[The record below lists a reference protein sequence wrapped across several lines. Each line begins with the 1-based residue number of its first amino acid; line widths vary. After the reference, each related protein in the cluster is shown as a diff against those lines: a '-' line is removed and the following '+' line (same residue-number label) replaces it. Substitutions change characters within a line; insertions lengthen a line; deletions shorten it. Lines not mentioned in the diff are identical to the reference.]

1 MSMRTKFARVWC
13 VLTLSLMWVAS
24 LAAQQTPAVPEKV
37 LEQGTFRLHK
47 FEQAIGEE
55 TYTIGQD
62 GGTLV
67 VNSNFRFK
75 DRFTEVPLTTKLEF
89 ASDLTPRSLE
99 IKGKNSRLTVI
110 DDTVTVSG
118 DTVHIRESDKTR
130 DEAKPAQYFLIAGY
144 APTTAQMMLM
154 RYWLAHGSPAT
165 LKTFPSGEVH
175 IEDRGTDVIEIDG
188 KNHALHRYSI
198 GGLIWGH
205 ETVWLDDQKQLAAV
219 VTVDAEF
226 DHFEAVRN
234 GLEAALPTLVA
245 HAGSDQMAGLAEMAQ
260 HIAGRRT
267 GMLAFAGATLVDG
280 TGKPPVKDSVVVV
293 DGDRI
298 LAAGPRK
305 KVQIPSGAIVIDV
318 TGKTILP
325 GLWDMHA
332 HFEQVEWGPIYLA
345 AGATTVRDCGNEFE
359 YITSVR
365 DAIRNGRGLG
375 PRILAAGVVDGAGPA
390 AIGMQ
395 RVNNADDAKKW
406 VDRYHDAGFQ
416 QMKIYSSMTEPNVA
430 AVATEAHRLGM
441 TVTGHIPEGMTL
453 YQGVNAGMDQVNH
466 IQYVAGI
473 MTPPPAS
480 GEKPDR
486 AKRLQASA
494 AIDLNSPESKKALAF
509 IKEHHTVIDP
519 TVALMETVFMVS
531 PTHPVSSFEPGV
543 ERIAPQLKTL
553 FAGADGPPPAMQEV
567 AQKTFQNYLSIIGA
581 LHKEGVP
588 IVAGTDQDVPGF
600 SLYRELELYVKAGF
614 TPMEAIQAATLVP
627 ARVMGLDQKLG
638 TVEAGKEADLI
649 VLKSNP
655 LDSISNIRTVERVV
669 TGGTLYETAPLWES
683 VGFQP

>member
-1 MSMRTKFARVWC
+1 MFCTWAAF
-13 VLTLSLMWVAS
+13 
-24 LAAQQTPAVPEKV
+24 LAAQQTPSTSQQTPAKI

-55 TYTIGQD
+55 TYTVGQNGD
-62 GGTLV
+62 TLV
-67 VNSNFRFK
+67 VNSNFKFK

-89 ASDLTPRSLE
+89 AGDLTPRSFE

-110 DDTVTVSG
+110 DDSVTVSG
-118 DTVHIRESDKTR
+118 DSVHIREGEKTR
-130 DEAKPAQYFLIAGY
+130 DETKPAQYFLIAGY
-144 APTTAQMMLM
+144 APATAQMMLM
-154 RYWLAHGSPAT
+154 RYWMAHGSPAT
-165 LKTFPSGEVH
+165 LKTFPTGELQ
-175 IEDRGTDVIEIDG
+175 IEDRGADTVDVDG
-188 KNHALHRYSI
+188 KPIPLHRYSI

-205 ETVWLDDQKQLAAV
+205 ETLWLDDQKQLAAV

-226 DHFEAVRN
+226 DHFEAIRE
-234 GLEAALPTLVA
+234 GLESALPTLVA
-245 HAGSDQMAGLAEMAQ
+245 HAGSDQMAGLAAMGE
-260 HIAGRRT
+260 HITGRRT
-267 GMLAFAGATLVDG
+267 GMLAFTGATLVDG
-280 TGKPPVKDSVVVV
+280 TGKPPVQDSVVVV
-293 DGDRI
+293 NGDRI

-305 KVQIPSGAIVIDV
+305 QVKIPSGATIVDV
-318 TGKTILP
+318 SGKTILP

-359 YITSVR
+359 YITAVR

-375 PRILAAGVVDGAGPA
+375 PRILAAGVVDGDGPA

-416 QMKIYSSMTEPNVA
+416 QIKIYSSMKEPNVA

-441 TVTGHIPEGMTL
+441 TVTGHIPEGMNL

-473 MTPPPAS
+473 MSPPPAA

-494 AIDLNSPESKKALAF
+494 GIDLNSPDSKKVLAF

-531 PTHPVSSFEPGV
+531 PSRPVASFEPGV
-543 ERIAPQLKTL
+543 DRIAPQLKTL
-553 FAGADGPPPAMQEV
+553 FAGADGPPPAMQAAAE
-567 AQKTFQNYLSIIGA
+567 KTFQKYLEIIGA
-581 LHKEGVP
+581 LHKEGVL

-600 SLYRELELYVKAGF
+600 SLYRELELYVKAGL
-614 TPMEAIQAATLVP
+614 TPMEAIQAATLMP
-627 ARVMGLDQKLG
+627 ARVMGLEKKLG
-638 TVEAGKEADLI
+638 TIEPGKEADMI

-655 LDSISNIRTVERVV
+655 VDSISNIRTVEQVV
-669 TGGTLYETAPLWES
+669 TGGTLYQTAPLWES

>member
-1 MSMRTKFARVWC
+1 MTFAC
-13 VLTLSLMWVAS
+13 VRWVFALCAITATSLY
-24 LAAQQTPAVPEKV
+24 AQQTPAAPEKV

-55 TYTIGQD
+55 TYTVGQD
-62 GGTLV
+62 GDSLV
-67 VNSNFRFK
+67 VNSNFKFK

-89 ASDLTPRSLE
+89 ATDLTPRSFE

-110 DDTVTVSG
+110 DDAVSVGG
-118 DTVHIRESDKTR
+118 DAVHIREGEKTR

-144 APTTAQMMLM
+144 APATAQMMLM

-165 LKTFPSGEVH
+165 LKTFPTGELH
-175 IEDRGTDVIEIDG
+175 IEDRGSDTVDVDG
-188 KNHALHRYSI
+188 KKVPLHRYSI

-226 DHFEAVRN
+226 DHFEAVRD
-234 GLEAALPTLVA
+234 GLEAALPILVA
-245 HAGSDQMAGLAEMAQ
+245 HAGSDQMAGLAEMAE
-260 HIAGRRT
+260 HISGRRT
-267 GMLAFAGATLVDG
+267 GMLAFTGATLVDG
-280 TGKPPVKDSVVVV
+280 TGKPPIKDSVVVI

-298 LAAGPRK
+298 VAAGPRK
-305 KVQIPSGAIVIDV
+305 QVKVPGGATTIEV

-359 YITSVR
+359 YITAVR

-375 PRILAAGVVDGAGPA
+375 PRILAAGVVDGDGPA

-395 RVNNADDAKKW
+395 RVNNADEAKKW
-406 VDRYHDAGFQ
+406 VDRYHEAGFQ
-416 QMKIYSSMTEPNVA
+416 QMKIYSSMTEANVA

-473 MTPPPAS
+473 MTPPPAT

-486 AKRLQASA
+486 AKRLHTTA
-494 AIDLNSPESKKALAF
+494 AIDLNSPESMKALAF

-519 TVALMETVFMVS
+519 TVALMETIFMVS

-543 ERIAPQLKTL
+543 ERIAPQLKAL
-553 FAGADGPPPAMQEV
+553 FAGADGPPPAMQEN
-567 AQKTFQNYLSIIGA
+567 AQKTFQKYLEIIGA
-581 LHKEGVP
+581 LHKQGVP

-600 SLYRELELYVKAGF
+600 SLYRELELYVKAGL

-627 ARVMGLDQKLG
+627 ARVMGLDKKLG

-655 LDSISNIRTVERVV
+655 LDEISNIRTVEQVV